1 MRKWFSVLVLLVVV
15 FAVMFIINTAVMD
28 GFFDIRIMELPG
40 LKLPRFSGLLS
51 RFMQNDQY
59 EPSDPLEM
67 VTLPQ
72 PSAALEDEE
81 WVEARENTKDEDE
94 AFSQYAILPE
104 DISLVEHL
112 SMADKLAAISIFSKI
127 DPDEFSKMVEISQD
141 GITCEELDELTKT
154 AEDYLTPSDIE
165 TLMELFYRNKILYA
179 DKK

>member
-1 MRKWFSVLVLLVVV
+1 M
-15 FAVMFIINTAVMD
+15 
-28 GFFDIRIMELPG
+28 
-40 LKLPRFSGLLS
+40 
-51 RFMQNDQY
+51 
-59 EPSDPLEM
+59 
-67 VTLPQ
+67 
-72 PSAALEDEE
+72 
-81 WVEARENTKDEDE
+81 
-94 AFSQYAILPE
+94 
-104 DISLVEHL
+104 VEHL